1 MFTSPPLLPVFEPP
15 LYPFCQSRVSFGYLE
30 SSCCFLLQFLP
41 EGGRASWST
50 PLSREGPL
58 TERMCLRQEVEF
70 SRKACAEQVQG
81 FGFNFQ
87 H

>member
-1 MFTSPPLLPVFEPP
+1 
-15 LYPFCQSRVSFGYLE
+15 
-30 SSCCFLLQFLP
+30 LQFLP